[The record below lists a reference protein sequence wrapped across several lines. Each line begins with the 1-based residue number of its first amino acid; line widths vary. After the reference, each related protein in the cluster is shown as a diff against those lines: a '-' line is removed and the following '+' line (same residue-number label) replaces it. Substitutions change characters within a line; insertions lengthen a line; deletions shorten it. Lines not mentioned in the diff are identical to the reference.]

1 MQILCV
7 SYIKRPFEK
16 YHNTLSCPSK
26 HCFQFLLGLKSGR
39 CGRDEKRAAN
49 SGGGGVGGGGSNKVL
64 TPIVLWLSIPL
75 VYFFRPL
82 QFGRSWLCFC
92 RDTAVADLT
101 E

>member
-1 MQILCV
+1 MKNTIILFLVPPKFFV
-7 SYIKRPFEK
+7 SIVFNFSWDLNQE
-16 YHNTLSCPSK
+16 
-26 HCFQFLLGLKSGR
+26 SGR
-39 CGRDEKRAAN
+39 SGRDEKRAAN
-49 SGGGGVGGGGSNKVL
+49 SGGGGGGESNKAL

-101 E
+101 EFVILAIY

>member
-7 SYIKRPFEK
+7 FYIKRPFEK

-26 HCFQFLLGLKSGR
+26 IFCKHCFQFLLGPKSGR

-49 SGGGGVGGGGSNKVL
+49 SGGGGSNKAF

>member
-1 MQILCV
+1 MKNTIIL
-7 SYIKRPFEK
+7 
-16 YHNTLSCPSK
+16 
-26 HCFQFLLGLKSGR
+26 FLVPPKFFISIVFNFSWDLNQVGAGEMKS
-39 CGRDEKRAAN
+39 ALQT
-49 SGGGGVGGGGSNKVL
+49 GGGGGNKVL

-75 VYFFRPL
+75 VYVFRPL